1 MNYQHVLY
9 PFLAAL
15 IATFLLA
22 IIFRYFG
29 KKGVLGN
36 LYTGVRGGTPRAL
49 GIVPF
54 ILLSLYFPPG
64 FNDLILIIGAFAFMD
79 DLLGRRKIGRL
90 PIEWG
95 QLFRGIGMLLVMVIG
110 FFYTPVGYSAI
121 LIALLIQPVNIS
133 DMQPGS
139 TSMVMIIMSTFVIL
153 AMLLLGVGPILEIP
167 AYYSP
172 LIVLVVCLGYCPLD
186 FAGKIM
192 LGEVGN
198 HSFAVALGICFY
210 MLGGFWATLILFIAT
225 TILIASIR
233 KNNLTIFFARKLNL
247 KDPRFGDFVM
257 DVLTGGGL
265 GDVFRR
271 IFLRRKQIRVKNPFF
286 ISLGFRRLLFN
297 PYALNSPSPSYSKYK
312 PTNPLERK

>member
-1 MNYQHVLY
+1 MNYQHILY
-9 PFLAAL
+9 PFLGAL
-15 IATFLLA
+15 IATFLLT

-36 LYTGVRGGTPRAL
+36 LFTAVRGGTPRAL

-54 ILLSLYFPPG
+54 ILLSLYFPSE

-79 DLLGRRKIGRL
+79 DLLGRRKIGNL

-95 QLFRGIGMLLVMVIG
+95 QLCRGIGMILVILVG
-110 FFYTPVGYSAI
+110 FYFTPVGYSAI
-121 LIALLIQPVNIS
+121 LIALLVQPINIS

-139 TSMVMIIMSTFVIL
+139 TSMVVMIMSTFVIL
-153 AMLLLGVGPILEIP
+153 AMFLIGVGPIFEIP
-167 AYYSP
+167 AFYAP

-192 LGEVGN
+192 LGEIGN
-198 HSFAVALGICFY
+198 HSFAVALGICFF

-225 TILIASIR
+225 TVLIALIR
-233 KNNLTIFFARKLNL
+233 RNSLTIFFARKLNL
-247 KDPRFGDFVM
+247 KDPTFGDFVM

-271 IFLRRKQIRVKNPFF
+271 IFLRRKQIRVTNPIF

-297 PYALNSPSPSYSKYK
+297 PYALNTPSPTYSKYK
-312 PTNPLERK
+312 PVSPLERK